1 MYLWKNPTVTA
12 KPPTDLPLSRYFPS
26 IGYILYRSGWTGSDY
41 VFLFKSGTSLGHAH
55 ADQNSWSLF
64 GPVTGGV
71 ISGNPGYLAN
81 TNYDNTA
88 NSNSILSKGKPQAQ
102 EPGDES
108 SAPLGTKG
116 VIENVNLATDYI
128 YTRGDAHGPY
138 LNLNNSSYNKSSGD
152 FTKFIRHIVLIKDP
166 FYWVIFDQLAAHS
179 SEQMDWLFQG
189 NGGTFA
195 TNGNTITLNHGI
207 NLNSVILEPA
217 SFTSQLFSDTS
228 IAMYSQ
234 MRVHPSADTNA
245 TNFLTAVFPETTL
258 GTTKIKQGN
267 LLGAMV
273 NIDAT
278 HKDLFLYSSDGQPVN
293 QWIELGGQY
302 VGNDG
307 QSYTFNGTQIQ
318 ASFSTYKVMRLV
330 ASVNKPTPVFS
341 DLSAPSIVY
350 GTTPTSLGGTLKS
363 GSLIPTGSVSITLN
377 GVIQTAAI
385 NGSGNFA
392 SSFATASLGTSG
404 SPYTIS
410 YVYGGDTNF
419 NTISDTTNTLTVN
432 GIAARVTLGN
442 LNQTYNGT
450 AKNVT
455 ATTNPTGLSVSI
467 TYNGSATA
475 PTNAGSYNIVATITS
490 PNYSGSATGT
500 LTIAKATPVFSN
512 LRAPSIVY
520 GTTPTSL
527 GGTLKSGSL
536 IPTGNVSITLNGVT
550 QTAAIDGPGN
560 FTCSFATG
568 SLGVSGS
575 PYAISYV
582 YAGDTNFHNAS
593 DNTKTLIVIQTY
605 SAWDVNMDG
614 SVNVLDMI
622 TVSQHFGESGSA
634 GWISQDVNSDGLI
647 SVLDFVLIGQHWTG

>member
-1 MYLWKNPTVTA
+1 VAFICLTVAFVLDIPGLPVSAAGAPVVSVSAPTQAVSPNTQFTISIAVQPNDAIAGAQFNLSFDPTLVSINNVSEGDLLNQNGANTYFNPGQINNTA
-12 KPPTDLPLSRYFPS
+12 
-26 IGYILYRSGWTGSDY
+26 
-41 VFLFKSGTSLGHAH
+41 GT
-55 ADQNSWSLF
+55 
-64 GPVTGGV
+64 
-71 ISGNPGYLAN
+71 ISGVAGAIITPGQ
-81 TNYDNTA
+81 TVST
-88 NSNSILSKGKPQAQ
+88 Q
-102 EPGDES
+102 
-108 SAPLGTKG
+108 
-116 VIENVNLATDYI
+116 
-128 YTRGDAHGPY
+128 
-138 LNLNNSSYNKSSGD
+138 
-152 FTKFIRHIVLIKDP
+152 
-166 FYWVIFDQLAAHS
+166 
-179 SEQMDWLFQG
+179 
-189 NGGTFA
+189 GTFA
-195 TNGNTITLNHGI
+195 VINMTAGSNKGTSALSLSNVVIADINGKSITASTTNGQVSVDRAPVLTQIGRKTVCVNSLLTFAISATDADSDTLTYSAS
-207 NLNSVILEPA
+207 NLPSGA
-217 SFTSQLFSDTS
+217 SFNASTCTFSWT
-228 IAMYSQ
+228 
-234 MRVHPSADTNA
+234 PS
-245 TNFLTAVFPETTL
+245 L
-258 GTTKIKQGN
+258 GQ
-267 LLGAMV
+267 
-273 NIDAT
+273 
-278 HKDLFLYSSDGQPVN
+278 
-293 QWIELGGQY
+293 
-302 VGNDG
+302 VGNYANVHFEVTDG
-307 QSYTFNGTQIQ
+307 M
-318 ASFSTYKVMRLV
+318 AV
-330 ASVNKPTPVFS
+330 ASENITVTVNKPTPVFS